1 MEVWGIK
8 DHDECSGLLERLS
21 PPPEGW
27 VGVNVDA
34 ALLPADRRM
43 GFGVVIHDHHGGFLL
58 CCTEDAE
65 GLPAPEL
72 AKALAIQKALLIMKE
87 HDFKKVELV
96 SDRLHRSSAS
106 LPILGI
112 ALELEF

>member
-1 MEVWGIK
+1 VLI
-8 DHDECSGLLERLS
+8 C
-21 PPPEGW
+21 
-27 VGVNVDA
+27 
-34 ALLPADRRM
+34 
-43 GFGVVIHDHHGGFLL
+43 
-58 CCTEDAE
+58 
-65 GLPAPEL
+65 PEL